1 MARITISH
9 QMVSVV
15 MVMQRHQALHQ
26 RVDHL
31 QFNFRLENRE
41 KDQHQ
46 NYLEMNCAKFV
57 IRKQL
62 DFIIMFYHVK
72 LAR

>member
-1 MARITISH
+1 
-9 QMVSVV
+9 MVSV

-26 RVDHL
+26 KVDHL
-31 QFNFRLENRE
+31 QCNSRLENRE
-41 KDQHQ
+41 RDRHQ

-62 DFIIMFYHVK
+62 DSIIMFYHVK